1 MADRFRVLL
10 VDDGELDDVRDCLLS
25 LGAEFAHLRGGAVPA
40 KLDAPRDLFVTT
52 TRHATLAR
60 PWPTRRE
67 RTPGAHRGR
76 ERGLRHAARDAAPH
90 RIHVPGAA
98 TRPPDRAAP
107 AAAAR
112 ALPRRGATRA
122 SRASRSAIRVV
133 AEDRHATPRR
143 AARRSRRERLPRAHR
158 GGDPA
163 SRRRSACRCRASS
176 AATTASRCPAAWC
189 AASAIA
195 PSPAD
200 GSYAVAIQF
209 SSLGDSAL
217 SLLDE
222 ALAAH
227 QLGAASAR
235 DRSDAAA
242 APRTA
247 HGDEAVAAPRATRP
261 AARRRLRL
269 ARSATPRARPP
280 TATPTSGIERRK
292 QPRAQYSNRVV
303 AAAADGSLHRV
314 LIGRDLSAGG
324 MRVDRQKD
332 LGVGSTL
339 RIALYDPTR
348 ETPVVVMATVLRDD
362 GEHGLALRFD
372 DLAPEIADAPRAD
385 RRGAAARSSAS
396 RTARLGSM
404 GTVVSEIL
412 G

>member
-10 VDDGELDDVRDCLLS
+10 VDDGELEDVRDCLLD

-40 KLDAPRDLFVTT
+40 KLEAPRDLFITT

-60 PWPTRRE
+60 PWT
-67 RTPGAHRGR
+67 GDANGR
-76 ERGLRHAARDAAPH
+76 PARIAVVSEDSGTLRATLRHMGFTFLVRRPVHPIALRLLLLHALYHGEERRAKPRIPLGYRVSLKIGMRRRDALLVDLSEGSCRVLTAEA
-90 RIHVPGAA
+90 VPESSKVSVQVPSELCGDDGF
-98 TRPPDRAAP
+98 T
-107 AAAAR
+107 
-112 ALPRRGATRA
+112 LPG
-122 SRASRSAIRVV
+122 RVV
-133 AEDRHATPRR
+133 RCQRDRT
-143 AARRSRRERLPRAHR
+143 
-158 GGDPA
+158 
-163 SRRRSACRCRASS
+163 
-176 AATTASRCPAAWC
+176 
-189 AASAIA
+189 
-195 PSPAD
+195 SPAD
-200 GSYAVAIQF
+200 GGYAVAIQF

-235 DRSDAAA
+235 ERSEVMPP
-242 APRTA
+242 PRTA
-247 HGDEAVAAPRATRP
+247 RGDESSPRMVRRVPPREADSPRAQRDKAT
-261 AARRRLRL
+261 AA
-269 ARSATPRARPP
+269 AET
-280 TATPTSGIERRK
+280 TGGGVERRK

-303 AAAADGSLHRV
+303 AAAADGSVHRV

-362 GEHGLALRFD
+362 GEQGLALRFD
-372 DLAPEIADAPRAD
+372 DLAPEIAEHLEQIV
-385 RRGAAARSSAS
+385 AALPPVE
-396 RTARLGSM
+396 RLQDGEIGSM

-412 G
+412 S

>member
-10 VDDGELDDVRDCLLS
+10 VDDGELEDVRDCLLD

-40 KLDAPRDLFVTT
+40 RLEAPRDLFITT

-60 PWPTRRE
+60 PWTSD
-67 RTPGAHRGR
+67 ANGR
-76 ERGLRHAARDAAPH
+76 PARIAVVSEDSGTLRATLRHMGFTFLVRRPVHPIALRLLLLKALYHGAERRAKPRIPLGYRVSLKIGMRRRDALLVDLSEGSCRVLTQEA
-90 RIHVPGAA
+90 VPESSKVSVQVPSELCGDDGF
-98 TRPPDRAAP
+98 T
-107 AAAAR
+107 
-112 ALPRRGATRA
+112 LPG
-122 SRASRSAIRVV
+122 RVV
-133 AEDRHATPRR
+133 RCQRDRT
-143 AARRSRRERLPRAHR
+143 
-158 GGDPA
+158 
-163 SRRRSACRCRASS
+163 
-176 AATTASRCPAAWC
+176 
-189 AASAIA
+189 
-195 PSPAD
+195 SPAD
-200 GSYAVAIQF
+200 GGYAVAIQF

-227 QLGAASAR
+227 QLGSVSAR
-235 DRSDAAA
+235 ERSEPTS

-247 HGDEAVAAPRATRP
+247 LGDESSPRLVRRVPPREADSPRAQRDKAAP
-261 AARRRLRL
+261 AAE
-269 ARSATPRARPP
+269 
-280 TATPTSGIERRK
+280 TAGGGIDRRK
-292 QPRAQYSNRVV
+292 QPRAQYSNRIV
-303 AAAADGSLHRV
+303 AAAADGSVHRV

-348 ETPVVVMATVLRDD
+348 ETPVVVLATVLRDD

-372 DLAPEIADAPRAD
+372 DLAPEIAEHLEQIV
-385 RRGAAARSSAS
+385 AALPPVE
-396 RTARLGSM
+396 RLQDGEIGSM

>member
-10 VDDGELDDVRDCLLS
+10 VDDGELEDVRDCLLD

-40 KLDAPRDLFVTT
+40 KLEAPRDLFITT

-60 PWPTRRE
+60 SWATN
-67 RTPGAHRGR
+67 ADGR
-76 ERGLRHAARDAAPH
+76 PARIAVVSEDSGTLRATLRHMGFTFLVRRPVHPIALRLLLLHALYHGEERRAKPRIPLGYRVSLKLGMRRRDALLVDLSEGSCRVLTEEAIPESSKVSVQ
-90 RIHVPGAA
+90 VPSELCGDDGF
-98 TRPPDRAAP
+98 T
-107 AAAAR
+107 
-112 ALPRRGATRA
+112 LPG
-122 SRASRSAIRVV
+122 RVV
-133 AEDRHATPRR
+133 RCQRDRT
-143 AARRSRRERLPRAHR
+143 
-158 GGDPA
+158 
-163 SRRRSACRCRASS
+163 
-176 AATTASRCPAAWC
+176 
-189 AASAIA
+189 
-195 PSPAD
+195 SPAD
-200 GSYAVAIQF
+200 GGYAVAIQF

-235 DRSDAAA
+235 DRSEAAS

-247 HGDEAVAAPRATRP
+247 HGDEQSPRMVRRVPPREADSPRAKRDSASADC
-261 AARRRLRL
+261 AA
-269 ARSATPRARPP
+269 AET
-280 TATPTSGIERRK
+280 TGGVERRK
-292 QPRAQYSNRVV
+292 RPRAQYSNRVV

-339 RIALYDPTR
+339 RIALYDTTR

-372 DLAPEIADAPRAD
+372 DLAPEIAAHLEQIV
-385 RRGAAARSSAS
+385 AALPPVE
-396 RTARLGSM
+396 RLQDGEIGSM
-404 GTVVSEIL
+404 GTVVSEIV